1 VCKIWADAA
10 PIHLAPNATDTYYFI
25 FFLPG
30 SNPNEHVSHTHT
42 ASLHPCLRVGATQ
55 GTTTSESGAIL
66 LRVVNQDDGSEREE
80 RASELYS
87 FLDQGFHSSYQPT
100 KNIRKSATN
109 FIFGVAGCCFCFF

>member
-1 VCKIWADAA
+1 V
-10 PIHLAPNATDTYYFI
+10 
-25 FFLPG
+25 
-30 SNPNEHVSHTHT
+30 
-42 ASLHPCLRVGATQ
+42 TQ

-100 KNIRKSATN
+100 KKYKEIRN
-109 FIFGVAGCCFCFF
+109 EFYFWRGWLLFLGFFLVAVILAFFTAMTGQE